1 MRLQIDSESKVPIYV
16 QIEEQIRALIAAGQ
30 LRPGEQ
36 LPTIRELAAD
46 LRVNYNT
53 VARAYLELDHDG
65 VISTQRGRGT
75 FIAGVP
81 DEEQMERKR
90 HRKLHAVVQSAIDE
104 ARMLGYA
111 PEEIAEAFQE
121 EMAAW
126 RETEADELPPPDQ
139 RAGRGL
145 SRGSETVNQRSD
157 R

>member
-53 VARAYLELDHDG
+53 VAHAYLELDRDG

-75 FIAGVP
+75 FVAGVP
-81 DEEQMERKR
+81 DKEQMARKR
-90 HRKLHAVVQSAIDE
+90 QRKLHAVVRSALDE
-104 ARMLGYA
+104 AQRLGYEA
-111 PEEIAEAFQE
+111 DEIAEVFGE

-126 RETEADELPPPDQ
+126 REEEAAVGHKATDE
-139 RAGRGL
+139 R
-145 SRGSETVNQRSD
+145 
-157 R
+157 